1 MKEASEGLE
10 VPTWEH
16 PGDFRVACRND
27 ARMVCSEGRMRC
39 TAVAFF
45 VGGAASKLGTGGYVC
60 FDSEG

>member
-16 PGDFRVACRND
+16 LGDFKVACRND
-27 ARMVCSEGRMRC
+27 VRMVRSEGQMRC

-45 VGGAASKLGTGGYVC
+45 DGGAASKLRTGGYVC